1 MENWLGTSMNRIQG
15 WTTVRESYSCD
26 LEQGPLARRRR
37 TNQVMVTEL
46 TAERPDRENFRL
58 HREFLPRISTFAK
71 AKLGSDKCNHFPK
84 AKSRLKDKTTR
95 LLTSVRLAWVSG
107 PRLPKDPL

>member
-1 MENWLGTSMNRIQG
+1 MRGEGGHVTYPGALVSELAWHFHEPHTRLDHCPRTLFSA
-15 WTTVRESYSCD
+15 

-46 TAERPDRENFRL
+46 TAERPDRQNFRL

-71 AKLGSDKCNHFPK
+71 EKL
-84 AKSRLKDKTTR
+84 
-95 LLTSVRLAWVSG
+95 
-107 PRLPKDPL
+107 